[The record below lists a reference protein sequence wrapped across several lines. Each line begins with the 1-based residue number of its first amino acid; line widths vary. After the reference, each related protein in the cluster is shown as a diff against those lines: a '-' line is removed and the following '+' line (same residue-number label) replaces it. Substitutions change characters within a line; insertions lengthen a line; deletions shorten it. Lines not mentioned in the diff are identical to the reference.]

1 MKKAGEEL
9 VNSEGHDDD
18 LTQQFVH
25 DLLNNMTRS
34 GNERQKSVQS
44 FMTSVSKEK
53 KGLSALQEEYAT
65 LETQIQTL
73 ALRLGERIVLPTLP
87 KTDAKKKTSPTTL
100 KEAAALVWILQQLLS
115 WLQLKEIGVKVW
127 VAGGGPVVTQG
138 AMGPILLSSPAPA
151 PAPAAVT
158 NLNAQQQVA
167 DGEIARLQR
176 ELQQEAALLR
186 ATQERV
192 HALSQGEQGADAGTG
207 GAGTA
212 EIARLQQEIQQQ
224 AEERQRLQAVLQETA
239 RLQQQIQQQ
248 KEEGRRLQGA
258 QQPVQ
263 WSQTPAD
270 HQTIARL
277 QRELQQAR
285 DDVNAL
291 RMGAQQGGE
300 QPEVRPPMQA
310 QTAVQYNQQPPE
322 VRPPIPAQTAVPH
335 SQQPTTS
342 MLAVVPHKPPDGD
355 EVAADKVAMTQFIR
369 KGFKLQKEL
378 KEGPVM
384 AKTLAGMLTKYI
396 GVGLNAADHRDPLPM
411 MGLQKGFTKRAYG
424 TMVQF
429 ENHGHLVLPDGT
441 PLSHIVAHPHF
452 AWAKRQLINQQALGT
467 PTRENVVAAFLIDDN
482 YRRLLVDA
490 KLHEAEQKTGLL
502 GKLSQSRADRN
513 RELAVAE
520 YMDSDDYLHCQ
531 VNALVLLALEPDKWR
546 RTRLGDVP
554 MTDIIGLGETRET
567 ITQTTQQII
576 TGLVKAW
583 TGKALFDAPSAGKLV
598 ASVAGA
604 AGAGWG
610 WQTFLNSAVNV
621 GMGVMGLDGTS
632 KLQVQ
637 GIGLGMSGAAS
648 MAQGVGS
655 IIDHIIIQRPRN
667 EKEARNRDVADYSPV
682 KLLQAFSYNIAEP
695 AQLTAAGLPAPQ
707 AIRGD
712 QVQLPLTAEEQLRLT
727 SPETQQQELKVKEL
741 QLKLQQTQAQA
752 LLARAQQPS
761 TSGGTQGN
769 QQQQLQAEAHEPG
782 TEVITEEEPIINEPT
797 EGEPRVPG
805 FSPNL
810 RISYDPGTDP
820 DFGMYTP
827 EEGAQALSRPITR
840 SQTRKQ
846 QANQRRG
853 MMACISRRG
862 PGAKA
867 RLPCRSRR

>member
-53 KGLSALQEEYAT
+53 KGLSELQEEYAT

-100 KEAAALVWILQQLLS
+100 KEAAALVWILQQLLR

-151 PAPAAVT
+151 PASAPASAPAAAT
-158 NLNAQQQVA
+158 NLTAQQQVA
-167 DGEIARLQR
+167 DREIARLQR

-239 RLQQQIQQQ
+239 RLQQPIQQQ

-258 QQPVQ
+258 KQPVQ
-263 WSQTPAD
+263 GSQTPVD
-270 HQTIARL
+270 HETIARL
-277 QRELQQAR
+277 QRELQQAQ
-285 DDVNAL
+285 DAVNAL

-300 QPEVRPPMQA
+300 Q
-310 QTAVQYNQQPPE
+310 QPPE
-322 VRPPIPAQTAVPH
+322 VG
-335 SQQPTTS
+335 PTTS

-355 EVAADKVAMTQFIR
+355 KEAADRTAMTQFIR

-396 GVGLNAADHRDPLPM
+396 GVGLNAADHEDPLPM

-429 ENHGHLVLPDGT
+429 ENHGHLVLADGT
-441 PLSHIVAHPHF
+441 PLSQIVAHPHF
-452 AWAKRQLINQQALGT
+452 KWAKRQLINQQALGT

-567 ITQTTQQII
+567 IAQTTQQII

-621 GMGVMGLDGTS
+621 GVGVMGLDGTS

-655 IIDHIIIQRPRN
+655 IIDYIIIQRPRN
-667 EKEARNRDVADYSPV
+667 EEEARNRDVADYSPV
-682 KLLQAFSYNIAEP
+682 KLLQAFNYNIAQP

-712 QVQLPLTAEEQLRLT
+712 QVQLPLTAEQQLRLT

-741 QLKLQQTQAQA
+741 ELKLQQTQTQAEA
-752 LLARAQQPS
+752 LLAQAQQPS

-769 QQQQLQAEAHEPG
+769 QQQQLQAEAHKPG

-820 DFGMYTP
+820 DYGVYTP
-827 EEGAQALSRPITR
+827 EEGAQAASRPITR
-840 SQTRKQ
+840 SQTGKQ

-853 MMACISRRG
+853 MLACISRRG
-862 PGAKA
+862 PGAKV
-867 RLPCRSRR
+867 RLPCKSRR